1 MTKDR
6 TVAMETDDIDEFLG
20 SGGTGVLSMARR
32 NVPYS
37 VPISYG
43 YDPDERVFYLR
54 LGDTP
59 DSEKR
64 AFIEATETARLVV
77 HEQVDDT
84 WTSVIATGGLTEVSG
99 EELNANVATRLRE
112 AERPLFE
119 IWDEPS
125 EEITLVITRL
135 SVDSLTGRIAREEDI
150 DFS

>member
-1 MTKDR
+1 MTDDR
-6 TVAMETDDIDEFLG
+6 TVAMADDEIDDFLG
-20 SGGTGVLSMARR
+20 SGGTGVLSIARQ

-59 DSEKR
+59 DSERR
-64 AFIEATETARLVV
+64 AFIEATDTARLVV
-77 HEQVDDT
+77 HERVDDT
-84 WTSVIATGGLTEVSG
+84 WKSVIATGELTEVSE
-99 EELNANVATRLRE
+99 EELTGNVATRLRE

-119 IWDEPS
+119 IWDESP

-135 SVDSLTGRIAREEDI
+135 SVDSMTGRTAREEAP